1 MPLAKAQGGS
11 KVEVLDILNDLE
23 ELVEESTKIPLTGK
37 VLIDADE
44 LLDYVDRIRAVLPD
58 EIKQAK
64 WITREHQRIIADAEQ
79 EAKRIVV
86 ITQEEISKQA
96 GETEI
101 ARQAQEYAE
110 QLVAKAQNSA
120 LDIRGGASEYAD
132 DVLRSLEAH
141 LEKVALE
148 IRKGRDELARTINLQ
163 SQAQPSK

>member
-1 MPLAKAQGGS
+1 M
-11 KVEVLDILNDLE
+11 EVLDILNDLE
-23 ELVEESTKIPLTGK
+23 ELVEESTKIPMTGK

-79 EAKRIVV
+79 EAKRLVV
-86 ITQEEISKQA
+86 QTHEELTKQA
-96 GETEI
+96 EQSEI

-110 QLVAKAQNSA
+110 QLVGKAKTAA
-120 LDIRGGASEYAD
+120 ADIRTGASEYAD
-132 DVLRSLEAH
+132 DVLKSLETH

-148 IRKGRDELARTINLQ
+148 LRKGREELAKTMNKQ
-163 SQAQPSK
+163 EQPQQAPKKHGA

>member
-1 MPLAKAQGGS
+1 M
-11 KVEVLDILNDLE
+11 EVLDILNDLE
-23 ELVEESTKIPLTGK
+23 ELVEESTKIPMTGK

-79 EAKRIVV
+79 EAKRLVV
-86 ITQEEISKQA
+86 QTHEELTKQA
-96 GETEI
+96 GQSEI

-110 QLVAKAQNSA
+110 QLVGKAKTAA
-120 LDIRGGASEYAD
+120 ADIRTGASEYAD
-132 DVLRSLEAH
+132 DVLKSLETH

-148 IRKGRDELARTINLQ
+148 LRKGREELAKTMNKQ
-163 SQAQPSK
+163 EQPQQAPKKQGA

>member
-1 MPLAKAQGGS
+1 M
-11 KVEVLDILNDLE
+11 EVLDILNDLE
-23 ELVEESTKIPLTGK
+23 ELVEESTKIPMTGK

-79 EAKRIVV
+79 EAKRLVV
-86 ITQEEISKQA
+86 QTHEELTKQA
-96 GETEI
+96 EQSEI

-110 QLVAKAQNSA
+110 QLVGKAKTAA
-120 LDIRGGASEYAD
+120 ADIRTGASEYAD
-132 DVLRSLEAH
+132 DVLKSLETH

-148 IRKGRDELARTINLQ
+148 LRKGREELAKTMNKQ
-163 SQAQPSK
+163 EQPQQAPKKQGA